1 MRKTPLDRG
10 LFCKRRNVALASNIN
25 EQMPDRGDSAQLD
38 RLLME
43 RIRRR
48 EPQALIDAYALYGKR
63 VFSLI
68 LRIVHDRQSAEEVL
82 QDTFMRLWT
91 RYEFYDAEKGALLS
105 WLFRV
110 ARNGALDFLRK
121 ESRRGDFDVVF
132 IEGDPELEDLHEDV
146 LSVETAFAVRDALS
160 ALPNAQKRL
169 IELAYF
175 EGLTHSELAEQTGES
190 LGTVKSRI
198 RLGLKKLRD
207 VLGNLNKVNLR

>member
-1 MRKTPLDRG
+1 
-10 LFCKRRNVALASNIN
+10 
-25 EQMPDRGDSAQLD
+25 MPDRGDIARLD

-48 EPQALIDAYALYGKR
+48 EPQALIDVYALYGKR

-68 LRIVHDRQSAEEVL
+68 LRIVHDRESAEEIL
-82 QDTFMRLWT
+82 QDTFMRLWS

-110 ARNGALDFLRK
+110 ARNGALDFRRK
-121 ESRRGDFDVVF
+121 ESRRGNLDVVF

-160 ALPNAQKRL
+160 ALPTAQKHL

-207 VLGNLNKVNLR
+207 VLGNFNKVDLR

>member
-1 MRKTPLDRG
+1 LAGEQMLDRG
-10 LFCKRRNVALASNIN
+10 DIARK
-25 EQMPDRGDSAQLD
+25 D

-43 RIRRR
+43 RIGRR
-48 EPQALIDAYALYGKR
+48 EPQALIDVYALYGKR

-68 LRIVHDRQSAEEVL
+68 LRIVHDRQSAEEIL
-82 QDTFMRLWT
+82 QDTFLRLWD
-91 RYEFYDAEKGALLS
+91 RYEFYDPEKGALLS

-110 ARNGALDFLRK
+110 ARNGALDFRRK
-121 ESRRGDFDVVF
+121 ESRRGNFDVVF

-160 ALPNAQKRL
+160 ALPSAQKHL

>member
-1 MRKTPLDRG
+1 MLDREDTTR
-10 LFCKRRNVALASNIN
+10 K
-25 EQMPDRGDSAQLD
+25 D
-38 RLLME
+38 RLFME

-48 EPQALIDAYALYGKR
+48 EPQALVDVYALYGKR

-68 LRIVHDRQSAEEVL
+68 LRIVHDRQTAEEIL
-82 QDTFMRLWT
+82 QDTFMRLWN
-91 RYEFYDAEKGALLS
+91 RYELYDPEKGALLS

-110 ARNGALDFLRK
+110 ARNLALDFRRK
-121 ESRRGDFDVVF
+121 ESRRGNFDVVF
-132 IEGDPELEDLHEDV
+132 IEGDPELEELHEDV

-160 ALPNAQKRL
+160 ALPSAQKHL

>member
-1 MRKTPLDRG
+1 MLDRG
-10 LFCKRRNVALASNIN
+10 DMARK
-25 EQMPDRGDSAQLD
+25 D

-48 EPQALIDAYALYGKR
+48 EPQALIDVYALYGKR

-68 LRIVHDRQSAEEVL
+68 LRIVHDRQSAEEIL
-82 QDTFMRLWT
+82 QDTFMRLWD

-110 ARNGALDFLRK
+110 ARNGALDFRRK
-121 ESRRGDFDVVF
+121 ESRRGNFDVVF
-132 IEGDPELEDLHEDV
+132 IEGAAELEDLHEDV

>member
-1 MRKTPLDRG
+1 
-10 LFCKRRNVALASNIN
+10 
-25 EQMPDRGDSAQLD
+25 MPDRGNIARQD
-38 RLLME
+38 RLLLE

-48 EPQALIDAYALYGKR
+48 EPQALVDVYALYGKR

-68 LRIVHDRQSAEEVL
+68 LRIVHDRQTAEEIL
-82 QDTFMRLWT
+82 QDTFMRLWN
-91 RYEFYDAEKGALLS
+91 RYELYDPEKGALLS

-110 ARNGALDFLRK
+110 ARNLALDFRRK
-121 ESRRGDFDVVF
+121 ESRRGNFDVVF

-160 ALPNAQKRL
+160 ALPSAQKHL

>member
-1 MRKTPLDRG
+1 
-10 LFCKRRNVALASNIN
+10 
-25 EQMPDRGDSAQLD
+25 
-38 RLLME
+38 
-43 RIRRR
+43 
-48 EPQALIDAYALYGKR
+48 
-63 VFSLI
+63 
-68 LRIVHDRQSAEEVL
+68 
-82 QDTFMRLWT
+82 MRLWT

>member
-1 MRKTPLDRG
+1 M
-10 LFCKRRNVALASNIN
+10 ALASNIN

-38 RLLME
+38 RLLIE

-132 IEGDPELEDLHEDV
+132 IEGDPELEDLHEEV

>member
-1 MRKTPLDRG
+1 MLDREDTTR
-10 LFCKRRNVALASNIN
+10 K
-25 EQMPDRGDSAQLD
+25 D
-38 RLLME
+38 RLFME

-48 EPQALIDAYALYGKR
+48 EPQALVDVYALYGKR

-68 LRIVHDRQSAEEVL
+68 LRIVHDRQTAEEIL
-82 QDTFMRLWT
+82 QDTFMRLWN
-91 RYEFYDAEKGALLS
+91 RYELYDPEKGALLS

-110 ARNGALDFLRK
+110 ARNLALDFRRK
-121 ESRRGDFDVVF
+121 ESRRGNFDVVF
-132 IEGDPELEDLHEDV
+132 IEGDPELEELHEDV

-160 ALPNAQKRL
+160 ALPSAQKHL

-207 VLGNLNKVNLR
+207 ALGNLNKVNLR

>member
-1 MRKTPLDRG
+1 MSFTTAK
-10 LFCKRRNVALASNIN
+10 
-25 EQMPDRGDSAQLD
+25 
-38 RLLME
+38 
-43 RIRRR
+43 
-48 EPQALIDAYALYGKR
+48 
-63 VFSLI
+63 
-68 LRIVHDRQSAEEVL
+68 
-82 QDTFMRLWT
+82 
-91 RYEFYDAEKGALLS
+91 KGALLS

-132 IEGDPELEDLHEDV
+132 IEGEPELEDLHEDV

>member
-1 MRKTPLDRG
+1 
-10 LFCKRRNVALASNIN
+10 
-25 EQMPDRGDSAQLD
+25 MPDRVDRAQLD

-43 RIRRR
+43 RIGRR
-48 EPQALIDAYALYGKR
+48 EPQALIDAYALYGRR

-68 LRIVHDRQSAEEVL
+68 LRIVHDRQSAEEIL

-91 RYEFYDAEKGALLS
+91 RYESYDAEKGALLS

-110 ARNGALDFLRK
+110 ARNSALDFLRK
-121 ESRRGDFDVVF
+121 ESRRGNFDVVF
-132 IEGDPELEDLHEDV
+132 IEGDPELEDLHDDV
-146 LSVETAFAVRDALS
+146 LSVETIFAVRDALS
-160 ALPNAQKRL
+160 ALPTAQKHL

-207 VLGNLNKVNLR
+207 VLGNLNKVNLQ

>member
-1 MRKTPLDRG
+1 
-10 LFCKRRNVALASNIN
+10 
-25 EQMPDRGDSAQLD
+25 MPDRGDNARLD

-68 LRIVHDRQSAEEVL
+68 LRIVHDRQTAEEIL
-82 QDTFMRLWT
+82 QDTFMRLWN
-91 RYEFYDAEKGALLS
+91 RYELYDAEKGALLS

-110 ARNGALDFLRK
+110 ARNGALDFRRK
-121 ESRRGDFDVVF
+121 ESRRGNFDVVF
-132 IEGDPELEDLHEDV
+132 IEGDPEFEDLHEDV

-160 ALPNAQKRL
+160 ALPSAQKHL

-207 VLGNLNKVNLR
+207 VLGNLKKVDLR

>member
-1 MRKTPLDRG
+1 MLDREDTTR
-10 LFCKRRNVALASNIN
+10 K
-25 EQMPDRGDSAQLD
+25 D
-38 RLLME
+38 RLFME

-48 EPQALIDAYALYGKR
+48 EPQALVDVYALYGKR

-68 LRIVHDRQSAEEVL
+68 LRIVHDRQTAEEIL
-82 QDTFMRLWT
+82 QDTFMRLWN
-91 RYEFYDAEKGALLS
+91 RYELYDPEKGALLS

-110 ARNGALDFLRK
+110 ARNLALDFRRK
-121 ESRRGDFDVVF
+121 ESRRGNFDVVF
-132 IEGDPELEDLHEDV
+132 IEGDPELEELHEDV

-160 ALPNAQKRL
+160 ALPSAQKRL